1 MSAVATAT
9 ALPKRERTRQRDAR
23 GTQQRVL
30 EATIATLVE
39 RGYAATTTLEVQKRA
54 GVSRG
59 ALLHHYG
66 SRNELICAAIRYLYQ
81 TRFEDTEAQ
90 AARLFHKGDH
100 VEATIRMFWE
110 WFRGPIFGAALELW
124 VAARHDP
131 EILTTLLPLEHEI
144 GRRNHELWR
153 TVLGPAYTSN
163 PDFDDVCSNLTNIM
177 RGVALGSVLRSKR
190 SEDRLVSSLIRLAT
204 RLLPRSEER
213 VSPPA
218 S

>member
-1 MSAVATAT
+1 MSAVATAMAPPT
-9 ALPKRERTRQRDAR
+9 GGPPRRRDAR

-54 GVSRG
+54 RVSRG

-66 SRNELICAAIRYLYQ
+66 SRNELICAAIRYLYE
-81 TRFEDTEAQ
+81 TRFEETEAQ
-90 AARLFHKGDH
+90 AAQLFHQGDR

-131 EILTTLLPLEHEI
+131 EILTTLLPLEHEL
-144 GRRNHELWR
+144 GRRNHEMWR
-153 TVLGPAYTSN
+153 TVLGPAYTCN
-163 PDFDDVCSNLTNIM
+163 PDFDDVCSSLTNMM
-177 RGVALGSVLRSKR
+177 RGAAAASVLRSRR
-190 SEDRLVSSLIRLAT
+190 SEDRLVASLIRLAT
-204 RLLPRSEER
+204 RLLPRSEEW